1 LAAQITVRFAP
12 SPTGYLQLGN
22 ARTALVNWLFAR
34 QHGGTFLLR
43 LDDTDQAR
51 GDETYVA
58 AIREDLTWLGLNWDR
73 EFRQSARLARYH
85 EALRRLEAGGDIYP
99 CYETEAELE
108 AKRKAQAAR
117 RQAPVYDRAALKLSD
132 ADKRAYEAEGRTP
145 HWRFKLAD
153 GPVTWDDRVRGR
165 QSVQAGAISDP
176 VLIRADG
183 RPLYTLTSVVDDL
196 ESGIT
201 HVIRG
206 EDHVTNTAAQ
216 IQLFHALGG
225 RAPEFAHL
233 PLLLDAA
240 GEKLSKRTQGLSLR
254 ALRADEVEA
263 MALNSY
269 LAKLGTSDPIEE
281 RQSLNAL
288 IDAFDLSR
296 MARGAPR
303 YDGDE
308 LMRLNARLLHP
319 PGRARPRR
327 RRPRL
332 LGDGPPEPDPTV
344 GRQAVVPGLPGH
356 GGTDRGGARLPRHR
370 RRTAAARA
378 VGGDHLAAVD
388 RRAQA
393 AHRAQGQ
400 GPVPAAPPGAD
411 RHGEGPGTRPL
422 PAPDRPGEGAQA
434 AERGDR
440 LAPRR
445 VRASRGGGVRFAG
458 APGSPRNFRHRAR
471 RAAHLEQDA
480 ERRSHLSAESCS
492 HLKPLEQNSQSRST
506 RPSLILR

>member
-153 GPVTWDDRVRGR
+153 GPVTWDDQVRGR

-225 RAPEFAHL
+225 RAPDFAHL

-308 LMRLNARLLHP
+308 LMRLNARLLHTTDYATVRTRLAAL
-319 PGRARPRR
+319 GLDDADRDFWETVRPNLT
-327 RRPRL
+327 RL
-332 LGDGPPEPDPTV
+332 SDAKQWYQVCRGTVEPIVEEPDYLATAAELLPPEPWGETTWQQWTGALKQRT
-344 GRQAVVPGLPGH
+344 GRKGKALF
-356 GGTDRGGARLPRHR
+356 
-370 RRTAAARA
+370 
-378 VGGDHLAAVD
+378 
-388 RRAQA
+388 
-393 AHRAQGQ
+393 
-400 GPVPAAPPGAD
+400 
-411 RHGEGPGTRPL
+411 RPL
-422 PAPDRPGEGAQA
+422 
-434 AERGDR
+434 R
-440 LAPRR
+440 LALTGMEKGPEL
-445 VRASRGGGVRFAG
+445 
-458 APGSPRNFRHRAR
+458 
-471 RAAHLEQDA
+471 AHFLPLIGREKA
-480 ERRSHLSAESCS
+480 
-492 HLKPLEQNSQSRST
+492 LKRLNGET
-506 RPSLILR
+506 A